1 MKYVAIK
8 TDRFLLRSLSVADV
22 NIRYHDWLHSQNK
35 SQYIEYSKRS
45 KSIDKLKEYVNR
57 KVLSNH
63 ALLLGIFDIANNV
76 HIGNVKYE
84 PIDFENRTA
93 VMGILIGDKNYRG
106 IGVAPEVIKASS
118 IWLKNTHNIT
128 SIILGVSIEND
139 RAINAYKKIGFITC
153 KEDLINSNLT
163 MCLSL

>member
-1 MKYVAIK
+1 M
-8 TDRFLLRSLSVADV
+8 
-22 NIRYHDWLHSQNK
+22 
-35 SQYIEYSKRS
+35 
-45 KSIDKLKEYVNR
+45 
-57 KVLSNH
+57 SNH

-139 RAINAYKKIGFITC
+139 KAINAYKKIGFITC
-153 KEDLINSNLT
+153 KESLINSNLT

>member
-1 MKYVAIK
+1 MNGVTIE
-8 TDRFLLRSLSVADV
+8 TDRFLLRTLTVIDV
-22 NIRYHDWLHSQNK
+22 GAKYYSWINSPAK
-35 SQYIEYSKRS
+35 SQYIVYAKKERT
-45 KSIDKLKEYVNR
+45 IDELKEYVEQR
-57 KVLSNH
+57 VKSKSVL
-63 ALLLGIFDIANNV
+63 LFGIFDIINNK

-84 PIDFENRTA
+84 PIDFENGTA

>member
-1 MKYVAIK
+1 MNGVTIE
-8 TDRFLLRSLSVADV
+8 TDRFLLRTLTVIDV
-22 NIRYHDWLHSQNK
+22 GAKYYSWINSPAK
-35 SQYIEYSKRS
+35 SQYIVYAKKERT
-45 KSIDKLKEYVNR
+45 IDELKEYVEQR
-57 KVLSNH
+57 VKSKSVL
-63 ALLLGIFDIANNV
+63 LFGIFDIINNK

-93 VMGILIGDKNYRG
+93 VMGILIGDKNYRV

>member
-84 PIDFENRTA
+84 PIDF
-93 VMGILIGDKNYRG
+93 
-106 IGVAPEVIKASS
+106 
-118 IWLKNTHNIT
+118 
-128 SIILGVSIEND
+128 
-139 RAINAYKKIGFITC
+139 
-153 KEDLINSNLT
+153 
-163 MCLSL
+163 